1 MITLDHL
8 TFDYDSGKRALD
20 DVTLSVQAGERVAVM
35 GANGSGKSTLA
46 RIIAGLITPTRG
58 TLKLKSFAASPPRIG
73 ILFQDPDN
81 QMVAS
86 VVENEIAFALE
97 NQAMPMTAM
106 EPLVLETLKRFGIEH
121 LRMRLTTELS
131 GGEKQRVALASVMI
145 SSPDILILDE
155 PDSFL
160 DANGKAMLARELERI
175 HDEQPSL
182 IEVRI
187 TQYPEVARS
196 YPRLVVFAEGRI
208 VADHEPSRI
217 FSNTDFCD
225 RAGLSYRMP
234 ELPEQSRR
242 MLASRRPA
250 SSCPQSLEMK
260 SVTFEYLEDQLVID
274 DIDLTWN
281 RGESI
286 GISGESGSGKTTLGL
301 LLSGLLKPTRGELL
315 FYDAENR
322 LLGMKVRPGWVVGAF
337 QQPERQFFLPTCR
350 EEIAFGPKNF
360 GQKLSDDQI
369 SSYLELVGL
378 NPHEFLLRDPFT
390 LSMGE
395 KRRLAF
401 AAILS
406 LGPSFILFD
415 EPTCGLDPEGVGRFV
430 SLTRALK
437 QAGLGQAIISHD
449 QPLLK
454 AISDRILS
462 LDNRKD
468 LSPA

>member
-8 TFDYDSGKRALD
+8 TYDYDSGKRALD
-20 DVTLSVQAGERVAVM
+20 DVSFAISDGERVAVM

-46 RIIAGLITPTRG
+46 RLIAGLMTPTRG
-58 TLKLKSFAASPPRIG
+58 ALKLNASAGTPPKIG

-121 LRMRLTTELS
+121 LRTRLTTELS

-160 DANGKAMLARELERI
+160 DDSGKAMLGRELERL

-182 IEVRI
+182 IEIRI
-187 TQYPEVARS
+187 TQYPEVAKA
-196 YPRLVVFAEGRI
+196 YPRLVVFAEGRV
-208 VADHEPSRI
+208 VADHEPTRI
-217 FSNTDFCD
+217 FANVDFCD
-225 RAGLSYRMP
+225 KAGLSYRVP
-234 ELPEQSRR
+234 ELPESSKR
-242 MLASRRPA
+242 MLAVRRPA
-250 SSCPQSLEMK
+250 SSGPQSLEMK
-260 SVTFEYLEDQLVID
+260 SVTFEYLEDELVID

-281 RGESI
+281 RGETI

-301 LLSGLLKPTRGELL
+301 LLSGLLRPTRGELL

-322 LLGMKVRPGWVVGAF
+322 LLGMTVRPGWVVGAF

-437 QAGLGQAIISHD
+437 QAALGQAIISHD

-454 AISDRILS
+454 ATSDRILS

-468 LSPA
+468 LAPA